1 MQIKKELQK
10 NKQVMQEAFRDC
22 GDIIMREFR
31 IRGGEGTLFLAYT
44 DNIVDGDA
52 IQNFIMTNVMVR
64 CEMQGTEGL
73 LQSLMEEVIA
83 IGELTKITTM
93 EEVFDAV
100 LLGDTVLLMDGN
112 DFALQAST
120 KHFPTRESGGNRGGC
135 AGAEGC
141 LYGADVCKCGADE
154 KANSGYTA
162 EGEAEEDG
170 QTEQNGCG
178 TAVYGGFGES

>member
-44 DNIVDGDA
+44 DNIVNGDA
-52 IQNFIMTNVMVR
+52 IQNFIMTNVMAR

-100 LLGDTVLLMDGN
+100 LLGDTVLLMDGD

-120 KHFPTRESGGNRGGC
+120 KHFPTRGVNQ
-135 AGAEGC
+135 AE
-141 LYGADVCKCGADE
+141 
-154 KANSGYTA
+154 
-162 EGEAEEDG
+162 
-170 QTEQNGCG
+170 TEVVVQDRRMPLR
-178 TAVYGGFGES
+178 S

>member
-1 MQIKKELQK
+1 M
-10 NKQVMQEAFRDC
+10 A
-22 GDIIMREFR
+22 
-31 IRGGEGTLFLAYT
+31 
-44 DNIVDGDA
+44 
-52 IQNFIMTNVMVR
+52 R

-100 LLGDTVLLMDGN
+100 LLGDTVLLMDGD

-120 KHFPTRESGGNRGGC
+120 KHFPTRGVNQ
-135 AGAEGC
+135 AETEVVVQGPKD
-141 LYGADVCKCGADE
+141 AFKCGADE

-170 QTEQNGCG
+170 QKEQNGCG
-178 TAVYGGFGES
+178 TAVYGGFGAS

>member
-44 DNIVDGDA
+44 DNIVNGDA
-52 IQNFIMTNVMVR
+52 IQNFIMTNVMAR

-100 LLGDTVLLMDGN
+100 LLGDTVLLMDGD

-120 KHFPTRESGGNRGGC
+120 KHFPTRGVNQ
-135 AGAEGC
+135 AETEVVVQGPKD
-141 LYGADVCKCGADE
+141 AFKCGADE

-162 EGEAEEDG
+162 EGEAEEGG

-178 TAVYGGFGES
+178 TAVYGGFGAS

>member
-44 DNIVDGDA
+44 DNIVNGDA
-52 IQNFIMTNVMVR
+52 IQNFIMTNVMAR

-83 IGELTKITTM
+83 IGELTKITTR
-93 EEVFDAV
+93 F
-100 LLGDTVLLMDGN
+100 LMPFFWGIRC
-112 DFALQAST
+112 FSWMGMISPCRLRRSISPRAA
-120 KHFPTRESGGNRGGC
+120 
-135 AGAEGC
+135 
-141 LYGADVCKCGADE
+141 
-154 KANSGYTA
+154 
-162 EGEAEEDG
+162 
-170 QTEQNGCG
+170 
-178 TAVYGGFGES
+178 